1 MQNFSFSPHAFLNS
15 CWLNKSLIK
24 TLIIREVMGRYQG
37 STLGLMWSF
46 FNPLLMLLVYTFVFS
61 VIFKTRWGESGGSK
75 AEFALILFAGLLVF
89 NLFAE
94 CVNRAPSLIVSNT
107 NYVKKVIFPLDI
119 LPVVIVSAA
128 FFHTIINLIVWLL
141 FFLVFVGIPHL
152 TTLYFPVVLLPLIF
166 ITLGVSWL
174 LASLGVYIRDVGQ
187 IVSVFI
193 TALMFLSPI
202 FYPLSVLPKDYQQ
215 ILSFN
220 PLAPA
225 IELVRAVLFSGLAPD
240 WHLYF
245 TYLFGSL
252 LMAWF
257 GFFWFQRTRKGFADV
272 L

>member
-1 MQNFSFSPHAFLNS
+1 MPWF
-15 CWLNKSLIK
+15 
-24 TLIIREVMGRYQG
+24 
-37 STLGLMWSF
+37 
-46 FNPLLMLLVYTFVFS
+46 
-61 VIFKTRWGESGGSK
+61 
-75 AEFALILFAGLLVF
+75 
-89 NLFAE
+89 
-94 CVNRAPSLIVSNT
+94 
-107 NYVKKVIFPLDI
+107 
-119 LPVVIVSAA
+119 
-128 FFHTIINLIVWLL
+128 
-141 FFLVFVGIPHL
+141 
-152 TTLYFPVVLLPLIF
+152 F

-187 IVSVFI
+187 VVSVFI